1 MTGKYVLKI
10 KDDYVSYE
18 LELSRQVTVL
28 KGNSGTGKSYFAQLC
43 QYAMQHRGGVVC
55 NLTEM
60 LVVMGGAHS
69 DLTLN
74 DFYGK
79 LKGKI
84 FVCDEWNNRVLRT
97 KEFAKFVN
105 GSDNY
110 FIIISRSGCLGML
123 TYSINDIYNINDC
136 GAFHRLKNHYT
147 DIERQLVP
155 DLVITEDSCAGKEF
169 YEKTLKC
176 PVISANGKGNV
187 WNIAKRE
194 NADGKLICCIVDGS
208 AFGAELA
215 KILHGFPREYGVY
228 IVAPES
234 FEWLVLNTSLYKNSV
249 SQELERPY
257 DFCETTKY
265 VSWERLFT
273 SLLQGLSSY
282 SKANLPTEVLHYR
295 REVLTLLGDISP
307 LAWR

>member
-1 MTGKYVLKI
+1 MTGRYILKL
-10 KDDYVSYE
+10 KDKYVSYE
-18 LELSRQVTVL
+18 LKLERQVTIL
-28 KGNSGTGKSYFAQLC
+28 KGDSGTGKSTFVQLC
-43 QYAMQHRGGVVC
+43 RLAINNEGDVNC
-55 NLTEM
+55 NLTNRLIIIENIPSGYTITK
-60 LVVMGGAHS
+60 LWGGAS
-69 DLTLN
+69 
-74 DFYGK
+74 GR
-79 LKGKI
+79 I
-84 FVCDEWNNRVLRT
+84 FICDENNNKLFRT
-97 KEFAKFVN
+97 KEFAEFVN

-136 GAFHRLKNHYT
+136 DAFHRLKNHYT

-228 IVAPES
+228 LVAPES
-234 FEWLVLNTSLYKNSV
+234 FEWLVLNTSLYKSSV

-282 SKANLPTEVLHYR
+282 SKANLPTEVLNHR